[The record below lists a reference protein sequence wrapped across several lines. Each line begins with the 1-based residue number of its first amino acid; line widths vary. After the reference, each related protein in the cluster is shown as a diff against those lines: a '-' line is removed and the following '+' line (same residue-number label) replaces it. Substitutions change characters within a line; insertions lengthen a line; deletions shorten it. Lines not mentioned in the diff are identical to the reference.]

1 MKQRTLVLIIVAS
14 LLLRSLLPFLDL
26 FVLTLAVLSLLNQD
40 KLLSIGTT
48 STLVVLI
55 YSIVFES
62 PAGLLP
68 LINALLFFA
77 FITISQRVTAKGVT
91 PLIFWSLFTII
102 YIVGESVARYYL
114 TLPHSLL
121 FGALP
126 ITLLGT
132 CIALVGIVFILSFKR
147 KI

>member
-1 MKQRTLVLIIVAS
+1 MKQRTLILIIMAS
-14 LLLRSLLPFLDL
+14 LLIRSLFPFLDL

-55 YSIVFES
+55 YSLVFES

-77 FITISQRVTAKGVT
+77 FITISQKVTAKGIT

-114 TLPHSLL
+114 TLPHAFL
-121 FGALP
+121 FGVLP
-126 ITLLGT
+126 TTLIGT
-132 CIALVGIVFILSFKR
+132 CVALVVIVFILSFKR